1 MNIVITQNAKNSLK
15 QLYNYYKQEVSKQTA
30 DKISTEII
38 QHINLLKSQPNLGQV
53 EENLIALNLEHRY
66 LLKRHYKIIY
76 RATKETIYITDIFD
90 TRQHPTKMKG

>member
-15 QLYNYYKQEVSKQTA
+15 QLYNYYKQEASKQTA

-38 QHINLLKSQPNLGQV
+38 QHIKLLQSQPNLGQV

-66 LLKRHYKIIY
+66 LIKRHYKIIY
-76 RATKETIYITDIFD
+76 RATQKAIYITDIFD